1 MEALTF
7 QPPLTNLQVELLK
20 LFARQL
26 PDKDLLAIRD
36 LISTYLLEKAFQQ
49 ADLDWEEKGYTVES
63 FKKALKDGN
72 R

>member
-1 MEALTF
+1 MNAPAV

-26 PDKDLLAIRD
+26 PEADIMAIRD
-36 LISTYLLEKAFQQ
+36 MIAKYLLEKAFLEADQ
-49 ADLDWEEKGYTVES
+49 AWEAKGYTPSSFQQKMNES
-63 FKKALKDGN
+63 